1 MTENKY
7 KRTKFACYAAYFT
20 MSSVFCLPPMLFVT
34 FRETFGISYTLLG
47 TLVLINFCTQLAVDL
62 IFTFFSKRFNVK
74 AIVKVMPLITAL
86 GLLIYALV
94 PSFLP
99 SIAYVGLVV
108 GTVIFSISAGFS
120 EVLLSPMMA
129 AIPSDNPQKD
139 MSTLHSLYA
148 FGVLFVVIVSTLF
161 FTLFTTANWMYLT
174 VFFALLPVIASV
186 LFFTSP
192 MPDMD
197 ASQSGASVAKS
208 SKRTLGMVLCVAC
221 IFFGSC
227 AENAMSNWVS
237 GFMENALGINKT
249 IGDIVGLAMFAVLL
263 GLGRIGYAKFGKN
276 IARVLL
282 IGMIGATACY
292 MIVGVVDNVI
302 IASIACFMT
311 GLFASMLWPGTLIL
325 MEEKLPS
332 LGVGAY
338 ALMAAGGDLGASIA
352 PQLLGVVADGV
363 AGSEMGVQIASA
375 VGLTAEQVGLK
386 AGMLVTSLFPL
397 LGIVVIIVIINIFK
411 KKSTAQQ
418 ESERLTGENL

>member
-1 MTENKY
+1 
-7 KRTKFACYAAYFT
+7 
-20 MSSVFCLPPMLFVT
+20 
-34 FRETFGISYTLLG
+34 
-47 TLVLINFCTQLAVDL
+47 
-62 IFTFFSKRFNVK
+62 
-74 AIVKVMPLITAL
+74 
-86 GLLIYALV
+86 
-94 PSFLP
+94 
-99 SIAYVGLVV
+99 
-108 GTVIFSISAGFS
+108 
-120 EVLLSPMMA
+120 
-129 AIPSDNPQKD
+129 
-139 MSTLHSLYA
+139 
-148 FGVLFVVIVSTLF
+148 
-161 FTLFTTANWMYLT
+161 
-174 VFFALLPVIASV
+174 
-186 LFFTSP
+186 
-192 MPDMD
+192 
-197 ASQSGASVAKS
+197 
-208 SKRTLGMVLCVAC
+208 
-221 IFFGSC
+221 
-227 AENAMSNWVS
+227 MSNWVS

-311 GLFASMLWPGTLIL
+311 GLFSSMLWPGTLIL

-411 KKSTAQQ
+411 KKSTAKQ